1 MSLLID
7 DDGDILQNVEW
18 RYTHYILENGYIFI
32 PQSAN
37 KLSFTIDVKE
47 EKRWCSVVF
56 RSVEESNSP
65 PQQRHENDQKK
76 ANERA
81 KSRRNST

>member
-65 PQQRHENDQKK
+65 QQRHENDQKK